1 MSNPRELA
9 LKSLVKWSESNSF
22 SNIEANTVLT
32 RNSLSEADASLYS
45 MLFKGVIEKCIYLD
59 YVISQYSK
67 IPNSKIDTETKNI
80 LRLSI
85 YQLLFCDRIPE
96 YSAVNEGV
104 NLAKKRSK
112 GFVNGLLRSFL
123 RANKSVKLPEN
134 EDEAFCVSNSVP
146 SELFKLFAESF
157 DKETAKEILSHRDE
171 ERYLC
176 LRVNTLKTTEDKVA
190 EHLKNKGYVSEKSIL
205 AKDMILCSCP
215 ISAVRDL
222 IDSGE
227 VFVQDESSRIASQI
241 VDCQRGM
248 TIADLCACPGGKSFS
263 MAIDMENQGKL
274 CSFDIHK
281 SKLSL
286 IEKGAARLGIDVIK
300 ADVKDAREP
309 IEEYRESFD
318 RVLCDVPCSGLGI
331 IFKKPDIKYK
341 SIDDINK
348 LPQIQL
354 DILNNASKYVRV
366 GGYLIYSTC
375 TLNKKENQDNIEKFL
390 SANQD
395 FVAEDFQIGNI
406 NSQGGV
412 YTFLPHRDKTD
423 GFFVAKMRRVR

>member
-9 LKSLVKWSESNSF
+9 LKSLVKWSESSSF
-22 SNIEANTVLT
+22 SNIETNTVLT
-32 RNSLSEADASLYS
+32 RNTLSEADASLYS

-59 YVISQYSK
+59 YAIKQYSK

-123 RANKSVKLPEN
+123 RANKRIKLPKN
-134 EDEAFCVSNSVP
+134 EDEAFCVKNSIP
-146 SELFKLFAESF
+146 SDLFELFIKSF
-157 DKETAKEILSHRDE
+157 DKETAKEILSYGNE
-171 ERYLC
+171 KKYLC
-176 LRVNTLKTTEDKVA
+176 LRVNTLKVTENIIEEK
-190 EHLKNKGYVSEKSIL
+190 LKNRGYVSEKSTL
-205 AKDMILCSCP
+205 ANDMLLCDCP
-215 ISAVRDL
+215 ISAIKDL
-222 IDSGE
+222 IDNGE
-227 VFVQDESSRIASQI
+227 IFIQDESSRIASQI
-241 VDCQRGM
+241 
-248 TIADLCACPGGKSFS
+248 ADAKEGQAIIDTCACPGGKSFS
-263 MAIDMENQGKL
+263 MAIDMKNQGKL
-274 CSFDIHK
+274 YSYDIHK
-281 SKLSL
+281 NKLSL
-286 IEKGAARLGIDVIK
+286 IERGALRLGIDIIK
-300 ADVKDAREP
+300 TGEQDARAL
-309 IEEYRESFD
+309 IEEHKGAFD

-331 IFKKPDIKYK
+331 IFKKPEIKYK
-341 SIDDINK
+341 SIEDINK

-375 TLNKKENQDNIEKFL
+375 TLNKEENQDNIEKFL
-390 SANQD
+390 LENSD
-395 FVAEDFQIGNI
+395 FVAENFQVGNI

-423 GFFVAKMRRVR
+423 GFFVAKMRRVK

>member
-22 SNIEANTVLT
+22 SNLEANTVLT

-45 MLFKGVIEKCIYLD
+45 MLFKGVIEKSIYLD
-59 YVISQYSK
+59 YVIKQYSK
-67 IPNSKIDTETKNI
+67 IPNSKIDVETKNI
-80 LRLSI
+80 LRMSI

-123 RANKSVKLPEN
+123 RGGKSVKLPKN
-134 EDEAFCVSNSVP
+134 KD
-146 SELFKLFAESF
+146 ESF
-157 DKETAKEILSHRDE
+157 CTENSIPKDLFDLFEESFGKETAREILSYKGE
-171 ERYLC
+171 EKYLC
-176 LRVNTLKTTEDKVA
+176 LRVNTLKTTEEKVI
-190 EHLKNKGYVSEKSIL
+190 EYLKAKGYVAEKSSF
-205 AKDMILCSCP
+205 AKDMLLCSCP
-215 ISAVRDL
+215 VSQIKEL
-222 IDSGE
+222 IDKGE
-227 VFVQDESSRIASQI
+227 IFIQDESSRIASQV
-241 VDCQRGM
+241 VDARAGQS
-248 TIADLCACPGGKSFS
+248 IIDLCACPGGKSFS
-263 MAIDMENQGKL
+263 MAIDMENKGTL
-274 CSFDIHK
+274 YSYDVHEN
-281 SKLSL
+281 KLSL
-286 IEKGAARLGIDVIK
+286 IEKGASRLGIDIIK
-300 ADVKDAREP
+300 VAKGDARNT
-309 IEEYRESFD
+309 IEDYVKKFD
-318 RVLCDVPCSGLGI
+318 KVLCDVPCSGLGI

-341 SIDDINK
+341 SIEDVNK

-390 SANQD
+390 LENKD
-395 FVAEDFQIGNI
+395 FVAEDFQVGNI

-412 YTFLPHRDKTD
+412 YTFLPHKDNTD